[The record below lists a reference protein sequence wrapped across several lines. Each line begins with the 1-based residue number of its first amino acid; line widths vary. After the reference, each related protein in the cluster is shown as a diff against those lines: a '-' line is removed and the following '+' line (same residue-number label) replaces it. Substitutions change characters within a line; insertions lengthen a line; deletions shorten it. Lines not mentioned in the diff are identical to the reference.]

1 MKKILGIIIFIAWC
15 FVAVYGAMHHE
26 IWRDE
31 MRALSIAI
39 ESPGFSQLPASLL
52 NEGHPVL
59 WYFLLRVCYLIFNT
73 TYVLP
78 ILSLLFAAAI
88 AWWLLHRHPKAM
100 SGR

>member
-1 MKKILGIIIFIAWC
+1 MNKKSRGYIIFALWC
-15 FVAVYGAMHHE
+15 ITAIYGMMHHE

-39 ESPGFSQLPASLL
+39 ESPGFFSLPGFLL

-59 WYFLLRVCYLIFNT
+59 WYFLLKVSYLVFKT

-78 ILSLLFAAAI
+78 ALSLIFAAAI
-88 AWWLLHRHPKAM
+88 AWWLLIRSPF
-100 SGR
+100 